1 MVYLLPR
8 TFQLHVHVYGFP
20 IFLLMSVPNEGY
32 SKKCIMGTNFDIYIL
47 FIIETPFSNRDQDF
61 SLKVGINL
69 SLFIPI

>member
-1 MVYLLPR
+1 MKAIP
-8 TFQLHVHVYGFP
+8 
-20 IFLLMSVPNEGY
+20 
-32 SKKCIMGTNFDIYIL
+32 KKCIMGTNFDIYVL